1 MNEVAM
7 KILKLTV
14 LAMLTAGTAWGMSL
28 NAGAAYFKPSGVEGG
43 GGVLFS
49 LGAGQRVDDMV
60 MANIQLDYF
69 NKTFKKETT
78 TTVDTS
84 STSIAHTA
92 QRLVEYEHSVKYF
105 PVTAGVMITLP
116 VGMLIHPYVEGRVGY
131 GLAHVSYSYN
141 KSLYNIPDNNRPESG
156 TYSGFGWRLGG
167 GARLGLGSR
176 SALTAGVSY
185 NGNTCSRSAGND
197 LFTDL
202 KMSGFIIGAGLELS
216 GF

>member
-1 MNEVAM
+1 M
-7 KILKLTV
+7 KTLKLTALV
-14 LAMLTAGTAWGMSL
+14 LLMAGTAWGMAL
-28 NAGAAYFKPSGVEGG
+28 NAGAAYFKPSGVSGG

-60 MANIQLDYF
+60 MANIQVDYF
-69 NKTFKKETT
+69 NKTFTKEMTT
-78 TTVDTS
+78 DSVSSSSGSIVTTNTRQV
-84 STSIAHTA
+84 A
-92 QRLVEYEHSVKYF
+92 YEHSVKYF
-105 PVTAGVMITLP
+105 PITAGVVLTLP
-116 VGMLIHPYVEGRVGY
+116 VGMMIHPYIEGRVGY
-131 GLAHVSYSYN
+131 GIANVSYSYN
-141 KSLYNIPDNNRPESG
+141 KTLYTIPEKERPESG
-156 TYSGFGWRLGG
+156 TYSGFGWRLGA